1 MFEFLDLRGARKI
14 TPPQR
19 CPSTATMGEPQP
31 LDAQSTKLVLIALLR
46 AVSRMKGVLEEAD
59 RAVLKDMVV
68 DEPLSPA
75 LLRIGIRMAILD
87 NDPRSGSPE
96 DDQIH
101 LAKRRDLLKEMWDL
115 CKREESSDGEY
126 EDDYESEDDDD
137 MMMPDEDAVRDD
149 QADSTA
155 ERDEEAQR
163 QAQVREIA
171 ATVAK
176 QKELLAQKMRMV
188 EDQLSRLTALKS
200 EAEARMRQAQQ
211 EAEDEDDGDDEET
224 DEEEGSVE
232 EESWDEDSDEWDD
245 DDFQD
250 FDLDRDAD
258 E

>member
-1 MFEFLDLRGARKI
+1 M
-14 TPPQR
+14 
-19 CPSTATMGEPQP
+19 
-31 LDAQSTKLVLIALLR
+31 LVALLR
-46 AVSRMKGVLEEAD
+46 AIGQMKAILDESD
-59 RAVLKDMVV
+59 RGCLKDLVLASSMH
-68 DEPLSPA
+68 PRILS
-75 LLRIGIRMAILD
+75 IGIRLAILD
-87 NDPRSGSPE
+87 HDTQFDSPE
-96 DDQIH
+96 ADEANLEKRRQILTELISLIRGAQARGAELAGKQQADDDQTE
-101 LAKRRDLLKEMWDL
+101 D
-115 CKREESSDGEY
+115 Y
-126 EDDYESEDDDD
+126 EDDFEDDD

-176 QKELLAQKMRMV
+176 QKELLAQKMRLV

-211 EAEDEDDGDDEET
+211 EAEDEDDGEDEET

-250 FDLDRDAD
+250 FDLSPEA
-258 E
+258 